1 MAETQES
8 NVNDEISGNSD
19 VEVNNSQTE
28 IDREEIKAG
37 AIDGLLKDLGVSST
51 KDLKSI
57 IEAKNKADKEN
68 QTDLENAKS
77 ELQKTNESNKSLNNQ
92 IKSLQAV
99 NAVLKAGVV
108 TDHIDDVTVLAQAKV
123 DKGEAK
129 TFDKAVEKVLANN
142 PQFKNQP
149 QVGSD
154 GTAVVNNNVTSPN
167 ESKKSSISDMIEK
180 LNAGRITK

>member
-1 MAETQES
+1 M
-8 NVNDEISGNSD
+8 
-19 VEVNNSQTE
+19 
-28 IDREEIKAG
+28 
-37 AIDGLLKDLGVSST
+37 
-51 KDLKSI
+51 
-57 IEAKNKADKEN
+57 
-68 QTDLENAKS
+68 
-77 ELQKTNESNKSLNNQ
+77 NNQ

-108 TDHIDDVTVLAQAKV
+108 NEHIDDVTVLAQAKV

-154 GTAVVNNNVTSPN
+154 GTAVVNNNVTSTN

>member
-1 MAETQES
+1 MAEEDT
-8 NVNDEISGNSD
+8 NPTDTNSGRDTTN
-19 VEVNNSQTE
+19 QTE
-28 IDREEIKAG
+28 PEEIKAD
-37 AIDGLLKDLGVSST
+37 AINSLLKDLGVSST
-51 KDLKSI
+51 DDLKNI
-57 IEAKNKADKEN
+57 IEAKNKADKES

-77 ELQKTNESNKSLNNQ
+77 ELQKTTEDNKSLNSQ

-108 TDHIDDVTVLAQAKV
+108 TEHIDDVTVLARAKV

-142 PQFKNQP
+142 PQFKNKP
-149 QVGSD
+149 QIGPD
-154 GTAVVNNNVTSPN
+154 GTAVVNTNVTPPN
-167 ESKKSSISDMIEK
+167 ESKKTSISDMMEK